1 MPIMK
6 LLNDYDCEKY
16 SLKSKYT
23 LIKYQVNL
31 AALDQIN
38 DIKSYDEYLEQL
50 KIDFNQLI
58 MSFLDLNY
66 EEITKEILL
75 SIDEPVD
82 NNMVKFI
89 LNNIEFDF
97 S

>member
-31 AALDQIN
+31 AALEQIN

-58 MSFLDLNY
+58 MSFLDLNF

-75 SIDEPVD
+75 SIDEPAD
-82 NNMVKFI
+82 DGMVKFI

>member
-1 MPIMK
+1 LETNRSGMPIMK

-50 KIDFNQLI
+50 KIDFN
-58 MSFLDLNY
+58 
-66 EEITKEILL
+66 
-75 SIDEPVD
+75 
-82 NNMVKFI
+82 
-89 LNNIEFDF
+89 
-97 S
+97 

>member
-1 MPIMK
+1 
-6 LLNDYDCEKY
+6 
-16 SLKSKYT
+16 
-23 LIKYQVNL
+23 
-31 AALDQIN
+31 
-38 DIKSYDEYLEQL
+38 
-50 KIDFNQLI
+50 
-58 MSFLDLNY
+58 MSFLDLNF

-82 NNMVKFI
+82 NSMVKFI

>member
-1 MPIMK
+1 MK
-6 LLNDYDCEKY
+6 LLNDFDCEKY

-58 MSFLDLNY
+58 MSFLDLNF

-82 NNMVKFI
+82 NSMVKFI

-97 S
+97 SQR